1 MDRAPVE
8 ETVSGPAPIAP
19 DATPRLTRG
28 VRIAENEAHG
38 VVLLAPERIFKMDA
52 VGKDILQRCTGK
64 TTFSALI
71 DELAARYATPRERV
85 LHDVTALLRMLAEK
99 RLVEL

>member
-1 MDRAPVE
+1 MDREPGE

-19 DATPRLTRG
+19 DATPRLARG
-28 VRIAENEAHG
+28 VRIAESEAHG

-52 VGKDILQRCTGK
+52 VGQDILQRCTGE
-64 TTFSALI
+64 TRFSALI
-71 DELAARYATPRERV
+71 DQLAERYAAPRERI
-85 LHDVTALLRMLAEK
+85 LHDVTKLLRMLAEK

>member
-1 MDRAPVE
+1 MDCAPGE
-8 ETVSGPAPIAP
+8 EAVSGPVPIAP

-52 VGKDILQRCTGK
+52 VGKDILQRCTGE

-71 DELAARYATPRERV
+71 DELAARYAAPRDRV
-85 LHDVTALLRMLAEK
+85 LHDVTGLLRMLAEK